1 MRYNQRARW
10 SVVPVARPVLGY
22 SPPVHGDFR
31 SEEASLEMARFGLK
45 NQQLRSQTRGLKG
58 SLFALGLLAAT
69 SIVSSVQAHSQPGVY
84 SILDEDASGV
94 HLLRLYQGIVQ
105 RDAGKW
111 RFVCSKTY
119 GGQGQDLAGALPGG
133 GAAIALPMGI
143 AIMKRDGTITPHPD
157 PEAQN
162 GLLTAFARTDDKLY
176 ALRWRERLLVTDV
189 VEVSETAVRVL
200 YTDTHYWSDI
210 AAGKTSIALVRSE
223 GDEIEDLRLSFDG
236 QVLSEDKATLVDPL
250 EVTVRVMGDVPYYAA
265 RQQNQR
271 LLGRIENGEW
281 HTVLMAGN
289 ALAGPL
295 ELADGTVLVALDGV
309 LSTFADDA
317 ATPLTNAEDFVT
329 GLAQL
334 AGHPYALTATG
345 LRDLSSTGLGDPLF
359 DMSELLG
366 PNECVV
372 PDASRNDCEIEW
384 QHLLIELLGANIA
397 IATDDAPSTMC
408 PTAGATGAITAG
420 SGMAGAGASNTGG
433 KAGSAAGAGA
443 AGKAGSAP
451 NDDAAGASGAPHGA
465 QASSCACGIVPRAP
479 RAAAGIVYTLLVAS
493 GLFLRRRRK

>member
-1 MRYNQRARW
+1 MRA
-10 SVVPVARPVLGY
+10 
-22 SPPVHGDFR
+22 
-31 SEEASLEMARFGLK
+31 
-45 NQQLRSQTRGLKG
+45 
-58 SLFALGLLAAT
+58 SLFALCLLGAGSLTAH
-69 SIVSSVQAHSQPGVY
+69 VQAHSQPGVY

-94 HLLRLYQGIVQ
+94 HLLRLYQGLVQ
-105 RDAGKW
+105 RDGDKW

-176 ALRWRERLLVTDV
+176 ALRWRDRLKVTDV
-189 VEVSETAVRVL
+189 VEVSDTTVRVL
-200 YTDTHYWSDI
+200 WTDTHYWSDI
-210 AAGKTSIALVRSE
+210 AAGGQSIALVRSE
-223 GDEIEDLRLSFDG
+223 GDQIEDLRLSFDG
-236 QVLSEDKATLVDPL
+236 QVLSEDKASLVDPL
-250 EVTVRVMGDVPYYAA
+250 EISVRVMGDVPYYAA
-265 RQQNQR
+265 RLQNQR

-295 ELADGTVLVALDGV
+295 ELADGTALVALDGV
-309 LSTFADDA
+309 LSTFANDA
-317 ATPLTNAEDFVT
+317 ATPLADAGDFVT

-334 AGHPYALTATG
+334 AGHPYALTSTG

-384 QHLLIELLGANIA
+384 QHLLIELIGANIA
-397 IATDDAPSTMC
+397 IATDDPSLNMC
-408 PTAGATGAITAG
+408 PTAGATGAITAD
-420 SGMAGAGASNTGG
+420 SGMAGASAANTGG
-433 KAGSAAGAGA
+433 GAGAAAGAGA
-443 AGKAGSAP
+443 AGAAGSPP
-451 NDDAAGASGAPHGA
+451 NDDSAGMTGGQHGT

-479 RAAAGIVYTLLVAS
+479 RAAAGFVYTVLVAS
-493 GLFLRRRRK
+493 GLFLRRRRKYADR